1 MKKRKFVPLSS
12 NVETVRVESL
22 DSAKVFTETDS
33 LPKTP
38 NTIADESAAPDDAEV
53 SWASAVLYEFAAN
66 DPKRKR
72 AEKALATLAAH
83 QYRKR
88 DAVEQRMTLTLR
100 DVSHMLQISER
111 TVRRYIASGKLRAV
125 KIGRE
130 YRITI
135 DEYDA
140 FVSSS

>member
-1 MKKRKFVPLSS
+1 MRKKKDFTPLSS
-12 NVETVRVESL
+12 ELTDITTGSL
-22 DSAKVFTETDS
+22 DPIPAAIPESPAQKLDD
-33 LPKTP
+33 
-38 NTIADESAAPDDAEV
+38 DEGKNDWTA
-53 SWASAVLYEFAAN
+53 AVLYEFAAD

-111 TVRRYIASGKLRAV
+111 TVRRYVADGKLRAV

-130 YRITI
+130 YRITLE
-135 DEYDA
+135 EYDA
-140 FVSSS
+140 FTMR